1 MTPSWYD
8 VLGVEHDADD
18 AAIRAAWRT
27 QIAELDPSDRRFRTL
42 NQAAEVLLD
51 PLARAAHD
59 AELDPDA
66 APATPVASL
75 AKAAPRP
82 EVDEDDDAIQI
93 AAPEAEKPAKAPK
106 ASKTPKAPKP
116 QKDRRP
122 LPQVPGWSLVVAA
135 VAAAALL
142 AGALVVGLTRGGGDV
157 DDAGADQA
165 EAVAVRSLGP
175 VLSYDY
181 KTLDQD
187 AAAAR
192 SYLTTS
198 YAKDYDKLFAV
209 IKQNA
214 PGLKAVVQAKVV
226 EAGVVRT
233 GEDRVEVLLFVD
245 QTTTNAKTTAP
256 VVYKNQV
263 TATMVRQDGEWL
275 VGDLTTS

>member
-8 VLGVEHDADD
+8 VLGVEPDADD

-66 APATPVASL
+66 APATSQAGQARIVPS
-75 AKAAPRP
+75 P
-82 EVDEDDDAIQI
+82 EVDEDDDAAPV
-93 AAPEAEKPAKAPK
+93 AASETEKPAKAL
-106 ASKTPKAPKP
+106 KAPKAAKP
-116 QKDRRP
+116 AKDRRP

-226 EAGVVRT
+226 DAGVVRT